1 MYVFVMVFNG
11 FGQFLSIQGTKAKAN
26 ANAIA
31 KLTLK
36 PNFSIVRNFV
46 SCFTLYLSSAE
57 PWDPSLPLLCWGQ

>member
-1 MYVFVMVFNG
+1 MAKVKVM
-11 FGQFLSIQGTKAKAN
+11 AKVM
-26 ANAIA
+26 A
-31 KLTLK
+31 KVTLK

>member
-1 MYVFVMVFNG
+1 MVLADFCRFTGLMAKVM
-11 FGQFLSIQGTKAKAN
+11 
-26 ANAIA
+26 AIA
-31 KLTLK
+31 KLK